1 MTHSVFIDGEAGT
14 TGLQIRERL
23 ARLPHI
29 ALRSLPDALRKDEA
43 AKRALMA
50 EVDVLILCLPD
61 VAACESAAMAA
72 SLGQRAPR
80 IIDASTAHRIHP
92 DWVYGLPEISPA
104 QAAAIA
110 AAPHGARGI
119 RGQPGSNRYRN
130 TSSWRS
136 LQVNR
141 IGVGYAAAFSHG
153 RARPRLGNPD
163 IAVVVVEMSPEPNGC
178 RRFALGIAVAG
189 YGVGD

>member
-1 MTHSVFIDGEAGT
+1 MGNC
-14 TGLQIRERL
+14 GLLNAFLQRVVIGRNVHR
-23 ARLPHI
+23 
-29 ALRSLPDALRKDEA
+29 LRSGVVRRGKCERDGACRSCRRGRCKS
-43 AKRALMA
+43 
-50 EVDVLILCLPD
+50 EVV
-61 VAACESAAMAA
+61 
-72 SLGQRAPR
+72 
-80 IIDASTAHRIHP
+80 IHP
-92 DWVYGLPEISPA
+92 RNR
-104 QAAAIA
+104 
-110 AAPHGARGI
+110 ARGI

-141 IGVGYAAAFSHG
+141 IGVGYAAALSHG